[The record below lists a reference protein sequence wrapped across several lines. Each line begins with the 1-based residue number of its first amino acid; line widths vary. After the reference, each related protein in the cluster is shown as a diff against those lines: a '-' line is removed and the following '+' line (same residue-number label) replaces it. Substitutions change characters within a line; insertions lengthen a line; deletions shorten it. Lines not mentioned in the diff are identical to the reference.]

1 MLVDDD
7 DMMYVSYGSTN
18 INVAQLSEDGLSQV
32 SNLESPSDIGY
43 IEGSHFYKVNGNYR
57 H

>member
-32 SNLESPSDIGY
+32 STLESPSDIGY
-43 IEGSHFYKVNGNYR
+43 IEGSHFCKVNGNYR